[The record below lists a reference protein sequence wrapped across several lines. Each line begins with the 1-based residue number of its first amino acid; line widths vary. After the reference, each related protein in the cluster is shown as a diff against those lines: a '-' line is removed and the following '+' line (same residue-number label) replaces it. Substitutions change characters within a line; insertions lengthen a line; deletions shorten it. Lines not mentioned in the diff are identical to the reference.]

1 MDFVSS
7 TGEIIVFWICFFIL
21 VNCVFYDIK
30 VGVGEVALLDNM
42 FGVYSD
48 IIT

>member
-7 TGEIIVFWICFFIL
+7 TGEIIVLWICFFIL
-21 VNCVFYDIK
+21 VNCFFYDIK
-30 VGVGEVALLDNM
+30 VGIGEVVLLDNM
-42 FGVYSD
+42 FGVCSD